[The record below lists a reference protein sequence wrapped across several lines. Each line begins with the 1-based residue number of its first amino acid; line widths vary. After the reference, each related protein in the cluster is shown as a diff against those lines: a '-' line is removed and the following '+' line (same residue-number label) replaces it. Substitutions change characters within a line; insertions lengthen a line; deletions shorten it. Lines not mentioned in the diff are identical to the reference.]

1 MHRPVCD
8 STIELG
14 NGGERRGLR
23 KHRVRL
29 VSRFFDRAFNTLF
42 KDDRGLQNFCL
53 QIFSYPRESLYFE
66 NDRRTYNLKNYF
78 IKIYKVIFPTLNSK
92 KAMLFDFYHC
102 NCLEKGNRNR
112 RIEIYTHR
120 KENLR
125 NAVVSIFIQLVEISV
140 RPPWPS
146 LYLELHHLGR
156 SYSKVGGKVGEKVR
170 SRKRREREREGERK
184 KSGGRQSV
192 K

>member
-66 NDRRTYNLKNYF
+66 NDRRMWKIILLKYIKLFFQLWIVRRQCYLTF
-78 IKIYKVIFPTLNSK
+78 IIVIVST
-92 KAMLFDFYHC
+92 
-102 NCLEKGNRNR
+102 KGNRNR
-112 RIEIYTHR
+112 RMEIYTHR

-125 NAVVSIFIQLVEISV
+125 NAVVSIFIQSVEISV

>member
-42 KDDRGLQNFCL
+42 KDDRGL

-146 LYLELHHLGR
+146 LYLELHHLLLESR
-156 SYSKVGGKVGEKVR
+156 WESRWEGEIAKAE
-170 SRKRREREREGERK
+170 REREREGERK

>member
-66 NDRRTYNLKNYF
+66 NDRRMWKIILLKYIKLFFQLWIVRRQCYLTF
-78 IKIYKVIFPTLNSK
+78 IIVIVST
-92 KAMLFDFYHC
+92 
-102 NCLEKGNRNR
+102 KGNRNR
-112 RIEIYTHR
+112 RMEIYTHR

-125 NAVVSIFIQLVEISV
+125 NAVVSIFIQSVEISV

-146 LYLELHHLGR
+146 LYLELHHLLLESR
-156 SYSKVGGKVGEKVR
+156 WESRWEGEITKAE
-170 SRKRREREREGERK
+170 RKRKRGREEEEWRQAER
-184 KSGGRQSV
+184 
-192 K
+192 